1 MAQSHSRAAELLI
14 LEDQLAEAEPHLEQ
28 ALTIRQRACHGEHP
42 LIAQSQNALG
52 RLRRLQRRAHE
63 AASLHRE
70 ALRLQARSLDPKHRS
85 EERRVGKECRS
96 RWSPY
101 H

>member
-1 MAQSHSRAAELLI
+1 MQKDWNELSYEYSL
-14 LEDQLAEAEPHLEQ
+14 DN
-28 ALTIRQRACHGEHP
+28 ALQHDGKANEGAI
-42 LIAQSQNALG
+42 LG
-52 RLRRLQRRAHE
+52 RL
-63 AASLHRE
+63 
-70 ALRLQARSLDPKHRS
+70 RS